1 MNLIEKIGE
10 FFKRIPTGIKN
21 YFKSI
26 KEMTLTDWKNMFLNN
41 AIYIFMLG
49 LLVILISFEPDLL
62 GLRPLGSILEQ
73 SATKLFFAMAVGMII
88 ITQGTDLS
96 VGRIVGLVAVISG
109 SLLQTTG
116 VFFPGSTGISF
127 MLVIPIAMVI
137 GSLCS
142 VLNAIFISKL
152 RIDPFIATLGSSLV
166 FFGFIQWYYLSPE
179 TAQPIGNF
187 SAAFQSFVN
196 APFLI
201 MGDLVIKNVVVYSI
215 VGIVF
220 SYIVWY
226 KTRLGRNM
234 YAIGGNKEAAV
245 VSGINYTA
253 TLVIVFAIAGALYG
267 LGAVLEVGRVG
278 SVTTA
283 FGFGYELDA
292 IAACIVGGI
301 SFNGGIGKLR
311 GVVAGVLLFT
321 VISYGMTFVGWEPQF
336 QNILKG
342 LIIVMAVAIDS
353 RKYRKHK

>member
-1 MNLIEKIGE
+1 MERYVK
-10 FFKRIPTGIKN
+10 FKDFIRN
-21 YFKSI
+21 YREMKFKDYKS
-26 KEMTLTDWKNMFLNN
+26 LLLNN

-49 LLVILISFEPDLL
+49 LLIVLVAFEPNLL

-96 VGRIVGLVAVISG
+96 VGRIVGLVAVISA
-109 SLLQTTG
+109 SLLQISG
-116 VFFPGSTGISF
+116 VFFPGSTGMNF
-127 MLVIPIAMVI
+127 MLVIPIAMII
-137 GSLCS
+137 GALCS
-142 VLNAIFISKL
+142 VVNAIFISKL
-152 RIDPFIATLGSSLV
+152 EIDPFIATLGSSLV
-166 FFGFIQWYYLSPE
+166 FYGLIQWYYLSPE
-179 TAQPIGNF
+179 TAQPIGDF
-187 SAAFQSFVN
+187 ARSFIDFVN
-196 APFLI
+196 QPFLKL
-201 MGDLVIKNVVVYSI
+201 GDLVIKNVVVYSLI
-215 VGIVF
+215 GVVF
-220 SYIVWY
+220 SYVVWY
-226 KTRLGRNM
+226 KTKLGRNM
-234 YAIGGNKEAAV
+234 YAIGGNKEAAI
-245 VSGINYTA
+245 VSGINYTV
-253 TLVIVFAIAGALYG
+253 TLISVFAIAGALYG

-321 VISYGMTFVGWEPQF
+321 VISYGMTFVGWPPQF

-342 LIIVMAVAIDS
+342 LIIVIAVAIDS